1 MPSIGLWDNFVG
13 PPGTQATGSFSYEFG
28 LAFVCSA
35 TVHVTGIKWYY
46 PGGGATQVPSN
57 LHLWDGTSHAQILAT
72 GAPSTPASAGWQTV
86 TLGTPV
92 DLQVGSPYVVSVTWA
107 ASHTFAYI
115 STLPWLSAPL
125 TWDSTPT
132 RTAGNNGAGN
142 YPGAT
147 FGTSVPAVDIA
158 ATTDNVTPPSGGTVT
173 SGDLASWLRDDADNS
188 HKDTSALPGL
198 PYTTKLLLEAVSDN
212 IDQGNA
218 DIAGVKAVTDALG
231 PVLPSWVTTLEDLA
245 TWLNDWNAGQ
255 YQALK
260 DRLLGSSG
268 GGGSAF
274 YGAGGT
280 QVAQGVEDVLGI
292 LAAPTQQQP
301 FHWPVLTDPAW
312 EAVDSTA
319 FDRDL
324 WWEVPAHLYL
334 AHFDTWPTRDTQE
347 VLAGNTWVR
356 RLAWWASMKAA
367 NLGERRYVEFTDAQ
381 LADAGLFM
389 DGLYLRGRPGTT
401 GTVTAYLLHS
411 V

>member
-1 MPSIGLWDNFVG
+1 M
-13 PPGTQATGSFSYEFG
+13 A
-28 LAFVCSA
+28 
-35 TVHVTGIKWYY
+35 
-46 PGGGATQVPSN
+46 
-57 LHLWDGTSHAQILAT
+57 LWDGSTGLLIERVNQVGNPTST
-72 GAPSTPASAGWQTV
+72 GWQTLALSISRNLATAHTYV
-86 TLGTPV
+86 ITVDFTFSQTAAITGTV
-92 DLQVGSPYVVSVTWA
+92 
-107 ASHTFAYI
+107 
-115 STLPWLSAPL
+115 PWLSAPL
-125 TWDSTPT
+125 EWDATPV
-132 RTAGNNGAGN
+132 RQLQNNPGN
-142 YPGAT
+142 YPAGSGGLT
-147 FGTSVPAVDIA
+147 VPYIDII
-158 ATTDNVTPPSGGTVT
+158 ATTDSVTPPGGGTVT
-173 SGDLASWLRDDADNS
+173 QTGLDNALRDWLVTGSENQHQSD
-188 HKDTSALPGL
+188 GL
-198 PYTTKLLLEAVSDN
+198 PYTTKLLLDAVADN

-218 DIAGVKAVTDALG
+218 DIAAVKAVTDILG
-231 PVLPSWVTTLEDLA
+231 PVVPGWVTTLEDLA